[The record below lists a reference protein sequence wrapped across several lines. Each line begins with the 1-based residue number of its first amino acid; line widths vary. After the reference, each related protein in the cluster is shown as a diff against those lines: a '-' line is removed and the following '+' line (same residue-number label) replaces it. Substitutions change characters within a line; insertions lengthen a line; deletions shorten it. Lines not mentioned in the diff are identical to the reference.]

1 MYKFLAFFFLSTM
14 EIAKNQELTNLLHRK
29 LALLEA
35 IMLSTIGGGFKNT
48 TKEDKLLASNLAN
61 ASAH

>member
-1 MYKFLAFFFLSTM
+1 M

-35 IMLSTIGGGFKNT
+35 IMLSTTGSGFKNT